1 MNAENYIELLK
12 DTVIPEL
19 EVAGRH
25 MVFMQDNAPCHKARI
40 VMDFLD
46 ENNIETLNWPP
57 QSPDMNPIENLWAII
72 KARRK
77 KKYGVP
83 KSKNELITQIFDIWD
98 NIEMELVHNLA
109 NSANKR
115 INAVLK
121 LKGKVSKY

>member
-1 MNAENYIELLK
+1 MNAEKYVELLK
-12 DTVIPEL
+12 DTIIPEL

-25 MVFMQDNAPCHKARI
+25 MTFMQDNAPCHKARV

-46 ENNIETLNWPP
+46 ENNIETLVWPP

-72 KARRK
+72 KRRRK

-83 KSKNELITQIFDIWD
+83 TTKNALIEQIFDIWD
-98 NIEMELVHNLA
+98 NIEPELVDKLA
-109 NSANKR
+109 SSANKR
-115 INAVLK
+115 INEVLK